1 MLRRYVDQILNV
13 FNYIDAIVVTDDK
26 CVIEYYVNHKPYL
39 NKLREED
46 IRGMNILEL
55 YPDLTEETSSFYR
68 VLRTGKPIYNEFQVM
83 RATNGQVVNGI
94 NTTIPIK
101 DGDKIIGIAEV
112 TRWVDEGFQREDI
125 SVSLKDGSEKEKSPR
140 SLYTVDDIITASP
153 KMKEIKERIKRV
165 AETDSAVMIYG
176 ATGTGKELVAQ
187 SIHTS
192 SKRRNYKF
200 VSQNCAAI
208 PETLLE
214 SILFGT
220 TKGSYTGAENKPG
233 LFEIANGGTLFL
245 DEINSME
252 LGMQAKLLKV
262 TEEKKVTRIGGVEP
276 IPVDVKIIS
285 ATNELPEECVRQK
298 KLREDLFYRLSVV
311 RLDLPPLTERP
322 GDIQRLIHYFIDY
335 YNKKMDRN
343 VIDVSEEVEQLFLHY
358 KWPGNV
364 REMKNIIEG
373 AFNLISSR
381 IIQLQDL
388 PEYILRAGERL
399 IIDSEGGALPGSALQ
414 QGLSLAEMVANYEK
428 SLIEEALRTSRNVS
442 EAAEKLHITKQGLSY
457 KLAKYELN
465 YRNFKSDW

>member
-1 MLRRYVDQILNV
+1 MLRRYVDQILDV
-13 FNYIDAIVVTDDK
+13 FNYIDAIVVTDNK

-39 NKLREED
+39 NRLREED

-68 VLRTGKPIYNEFQVM
+68 VLKTGKPIYNEFQVM
-83 RATNGQVVNGI
+83 RSINGQVVNGI

-101 DGDKIIGIAEV
+101 DNDKIIGIAEV
-112 TRWVDEGFQREDI
+112 TRWVDEGFQRENI
-125 SVSLKDGSEKEKSPR
+125 SLSLRDGSEKEKNPL
-140 SLYTVDDIITASP
+140 SLFTVDDIVTVAP
-153 KMKEIKERIKRV
+153 RMKEIKEWIKRV

-176 ATGTGKELVAQ
+176 ATGTGKELVSQ
-187 SIHTS
+187 SIHTA
-192 SKRRNYKF
+192 SKRSRNKF

-262 TEEKKVTRIGGVEP
+262 TEEKKVTRIGGVSP

-285 ATNELPEECVRQK
+285 ATNELPEDCVKQK

-311 RLDLPPLTERP
+311 RLDLPSLIDRP
-322 GDIQRLIHYFIDY
+322 GDIQHLTHYFIDY
-335 YNKKMDRN
+335 YNRKMNRN
-343 VIDVSEEVEQLFLHY
+343 VMDVSEEVEQLFLRY
-358 KWPGNV
+358 TWPGNV

-373 AFNLISSR
+373 AFNLLSSR

-388 PEYILRAGERL
+388 PEYIIR
-399 IIDSEGGALPGSALQ
+399 SADLEQ
-414 QGLSLAEMVANYEK
+414 RQTQTLAQAAQLCNGLSLADMVANYEK
-428 SLIEEALRTSRNVS
+428 ALIQQALRTSQSVS
-442 EAAEKLHITKQGLSY
+442 EAADRLRITKQGLSY
-457 KLAKYELN
+457 KMSKYGLN
-465 YRNFKSDW
+465 HKNLKPG

>member
-26 CVIEYYVNHKPYL
+26 CCIEYYVNHKPYL

-68 VLRTGKPIYNEFQVM
+68 VLRTGKPIFNEFQVM

-101 DGDKIIGIAEV
+101 EGDKIIGIAEV

-125 SVSLKDGSEKEKSPR
+125 SVSLKDGNEKEKSPL
-140 SLYTVDDIITASP
+140 SLYTVDDIITVAP

-165 AETDSAVMIYG
+165 AETDSTVMIYG
-176 ATGTGKELVAQ
+176 ATGTGKELVSQ
-187 SIHTS
+187 SIHS
-192 SKRRNYKF
+192 ASRRRGHKF

-262 TEEKKVTRIGGVEP
+262 TEEKKVTRIGGVNP

-285 ATNELPEECVRQK
+285 ATNELPEDCVRQK
-298 KLREDLFYRLSVV
+298 RLREDLFYRLSVV
-311 RLDLPPLTERP
+311 RLDLPPLTDRP

-335 YNKKMDRN
+335 YNRKMNRN
-343 VIDVSEEVEQLFLHY
+343 VMDVSEEVEQLFLRY
-358 KWPGNV
+358 DWPGNV
-364 REMKNIIEG
+364 REMKNVIEG

-381 IIQLQDL
+381 VIQLQDL
-388 PEYILRAGERL
+388 PEYILRSDERQQAGLSSGEML
-399 IIDSEGGALPGSALQ
+399 NC
-414 QGLSLAEMVANYEK
+414 GLSLTEMVSNYEK
-428 SLIEEALRTSRNVS
+428 KLIEEALNNSRNVT
-442 EAAEKLHITKQGLSY
+442 EAADKLHITKQALSY

-465 YRNFKSDW
+465 FKKASRKGSAQ